1 MKRVNRKLLL
11 AALLLP
17 LVWWAGASA
26 QPYRPAD
33 VGQQPAGRG
42 VTLLPESFLRGYDP
56 VTAYFPSPQVGPK
69 AHADDGAQR
78 LKVVPEWPGAWV
90 WVDQRTLQFR
100 PAEPWPPLA
109 RFQFSAGGQTRTL
122 TTMMSAPQAMVP
134 SPGTESLRPFRTIT
148 LTFPQALSMPAL
160 KKMLSIERRD
170 LPGLNDSPRRKITEY
185 SIALLPRTS
194 HRDAATYAITLENE
208 IPEGQQLVVTV
219 ALALGSEGTTLWT
232 GRAST
237 RTAFSLTGVRC
248 ASNDFSLVGGASTPK
263 DLALSCGNGGDTP
276 QLEFSAPVKDLT
288 LTQLRKLVR
297 LEPAVKDLHFSQ
309 HHSQVQLHGKFIPNT
324 LYKMILGPAALLD
337 DADRPLRPVKPA
349 EVYFHLDWK
358 AAFLRW
364 TQATAIVEAKGPRML
379 PLTGYG
385 DPRADVRIYRVDPLH
400 QGLWPFPASP
410 VVVGE
415 QLPPPFPG
423 EEPEVIKHPGA
434 GYVDPAVLGQHL
446 RLLGSPL
453 VSKVVDLPLAD
464 KGNTTRFGLDLKPLL
479 DGAVGPNRPG
489 TYLVGLRRLTGGAER
504 SYVRVQVTNLSVTSV
519 EERDRAA
526 LYVRALDSGDAVR
539 GAVVKLEGTL
549 RTPEPEPKNWRP
561 YTEKTLTSDEN
572 GRVLL
577 EPLYGWES
585 ISRISIAAG
594 EDVLVFD
601 PREAPPRFTSN
612 HWSSTGNWLSWL
624 TTATIP
630 KPVNDGTLGFV
641 FTERPIYKPGETVYI
656 KAFVRLKRSGQ
667 LQLPADLKSYGLS
680 VTSADGQTFV
690 LPVKTS
696 PLGGLAAE
704 LTDPSLP
711 TGELA
716 ANLYEGDRANVIAHR
731 RFQIEAYRVP
741 TFAVHLPGRD
751 RVRNDLPFKVRAVA
765 RYYAGGNVA
774 NQPISWKISQR
785 PYLYVPKTLPGF
797 LFASSNQFARPQT
810 EKPMNVATSQ
820 AELDD
825 TGAAET
831 TVNPQLDLD
840 GSARIYHIEATV
852 TGPDEQPV
860 TAVDEVKALPP
871 FSLGMKL
878 PRYLESATSLT
889 PEIVAVGIDEKLLKD
904 QEIRVRLFRRLWHS
918 NLRETSFATG
928 QAKYVTVQQ
937 DLQVAEKIIR
947 SGAAPQSVP
956 FDIKESGVYVVE
968 LHARDKLGRVQ
979 SIQAD
984 LYIGG
989 KSALSWGKT
998 REGVFEL
1005 KADKKSYLPGETAH
1019 VLVESPYT
1027 TAKALVVIE
1036 EPGGNLYSWKQVSG
1050 GKVVVD
1056 VKIGDHQAPN
1066 LPLHVVLMRGRIGE
1080 GSRDD
1085 VRYKPLSAAATL
1097 ELEVEP
1103 VKNQLKVNV
1112 QHPEVARP
1120 GSKQDFII
1128 TLADDTK
1135 KPVGGEVTFW
1145 LVDEAVLSLA
1155 RESSLDPL
1163 TELIRRNVRTTT
1175 IHDSRNLVVGR
1186 LSEQEEEPGGD
1197 GGHEEEDNRGK
1208 RIVRKNFKTVP
1219 YYAATLTVPPSGRL
1233 VVPVTLS
1240 DDLTNFK
1247 VRAVAVSG
1255 ERRFGFKQ
1263 STLKVRLPVLVQ
1275 PQLPRFVRVGDRFWP
1290 GGVPRVVE
1298 GPDGPARVELKL
1310 LGPVDG
1316 KATHVE
1322 TVNLKSNKVEPVLT
1336 PVTLK
1341 SVPIVAPTTVTVRA
1355 DVTRLSDKAGD
1366 AFEVALPLYPDRT
1379 EEKVAWYETLQ
1390 PGTVELKPFPEPAR
1404 AGTAT
1409 QTFVLSNQPGILE
1422 LASGLDYLSAYPHGC
1437 LEQRMSQLLPE
1448 LLLSGFLK
1456 KLELETR
1463 FTPSLTTSVRGILD
1477 ELAQHQDDAGFFAYW
1492 PGGKGDVALT
1502 AQGVEFLTVAKRAGL
1517 ASDEKVRSKA
1527 MDALR
1532 RALRSDWNGFYAAY
1546 RYNQQAAAI
1555 RALAAANDVDE
1566 HYLIELFAH
1575 RGAMDATSVADM
1587 SLAMAQRPSV
1597 FAKNLTALQ
1606 GALWDSV
1613 VFKLVKGK
1621 QVLDSIRGDRS
1632 SWDSYYLG
1640 SAVSSIAAMLEAL
1653 SRLTP
1658 QDRRL
1663 ELLRDALLSRATGG
1677 GFGTTHDNRR
1687 ALAALAAYLEKATA
1701 GKNAPVSVSF
1711 ELAQGAVPKAVVL
1724 DDAHPAARRS
1734 LLAEKPPRLVT
1745 TGGPVGVRVAYSY
1758 VPETPGDRVTP
1769 RKDGFVVARS
1779 LTWLHA
1785 GNSAPTHHEDQVG
1798 ASLAVNQGD
1807 VLEIHARLT
1816 NDQVRNHVALVVPF
1830 AAGLEPLNAA
1840 LANASSDAKPSEADS
1855 LSPTYVQR
1863 LDHETRYYFTELP
1876 AGTFSF
1882 HFRVR
1887 ASNEGSFVHP
1897 APYAEMMYRES
1908 VRGRGASMRIH
1919 VKGAHEK

>member
-1 MKRVNRKLLL
+1 MTRASRKLLL

-17 LVWWAGASA
+17 LLFWGGTSA

-33 VGQQPAGRG
+33 VGQRPAGDG
-42 VTLLPESFLRGYDP
+42 VKLLPESFLRGYDP
-56 VTAYFPSPQVGPK
+56 VTAYFPGQQVGPK
-69 AHADDGAQR
+69 ANADDGPQR

-109 RFQFSAGGQTRTL
+109 RFQFSAGGTTRTL

-134 SPGTESLRPFRTIT
+134 SPGSESLRPFRTIT
-148 LTFPQALSMPAL
+148 LTFPQALSLPAL
-160 KKMLSIERRD
+160 KKMLSIERRE
-170 LPGLNDSPRRKITEY
+170 LPGLNDSPRRKINEY

-237 RTAFSLTGVRC
+237 RTAFSLNGVRC
-248 ASNDFSLVGGASTPK
+248 GSNDFSLLGGGSTPR
-263 DLALSCGNGGDTP
+263 DLALSCGSGGDTP
-276 QLEFSAPVKDLT
+276 QLSFSAPVKDLT
-288 LTQLRKLVR
+288 LTQLRKLVQ
-297 LEPAVKDLHFSQ
+297 LEPAVKDLHFTQ
-309 HHSQVQLHGKFIPNT
+309 HQSQVQLHGKFIPNT
-324 LYKMILGPAALLD
+324 LYKMMLGPAAIVD
-337 DADRPLRPVKPA
+337 DSDRPLRPVKPA

-358 AAFLRW
+358 AAFLKW
-364 TQATAIVEAKGPRML
+364 NQSTALVESKGPRML

-423 EEPEVIKHPGA
+423 EEPDLIKHPGA
-434 GYVDPAVLGQHL
+434 GYVDANTLLQHL

-479 DGAVGPNRPG
+479 DGAVGPNKPG
-489 TYLVGLRRLTGGAER
+489 TYLVGLRRLTGNAER
-504 SYVRVQVTNLSVTSV
+504 SFVRVQVTNLSVTSV
-519 EERDRAA
+519 EERDRAV
-526 LYVRALDSGDAVR
+526 LYVRALDSGDAVQ
-539 GAVVKLEGTL
+539 GAVVKLEGKL
-549 RTPEPEPKNWRP
+549 RVPDPEPQNWRP
-561 YTEKTLTSDEN
+561 YTERTLTTDDN

-577 EPLYGWES
+577 EPLYGWDS
-585 ISRISIAAG
+585 VSRISVSAG
-594 EDVLVFD
+594 DDVLVFD
-601 PREAPPRFTSN
+601 PREAPPRFASN

-630 KPVNDGTLGFV
+630 KPVNDATLGFV

-656 KAFVRLKRSGQ
+656 KAFVRLKRNGQ
-667 LQLPADLKSYGLS
+667 LKIPQELKNYGLS
-680 VTSADGQTFV
+680 VTGSDGQTYV
-690 LPVKTS
+690 LPVAVS

-704 LTDPSLP
+704 LSDPNLP
-711 TGELA
+711 TGELS
-716 ANLYEGDRANVIAHR
+716 ANLFEGDRANVIAHR

-741 TFAVHLPGRD
+741 TFSVHLPGRD
-751 RVRNDLPFKVRAVA
+751 RVRNDAPFKVKAVA

-774 NQPISWKISQR
+774 NQPISWRISQR
-785 PYLYVPKTLPGF
+785 PYLYVPKLLPGF
-797 LFASSNQFARPQT
+797 LFASSNQFARPQA
-810 EKPMNVATSQ
+810 ESPPNAVSSQ
-820 AELDD
+820 GELDD

-831 TVNPQLDLD
+831 TINPQLDLN
-840 GSARIYHIEATV
+840 GSARVYHIEATV

-889 PEIVAVGIDEKLLKD
+889 PEVVAVGIDEKLLKD
-904 QEIRVRLFRRLWHS
+904 QEIRVRLFRRIWHS

-928 QAKYVTVQQ
+928 QAKYVTEQQ
-937 DLQVAEKIIR
+937 DVQVAERMIR
-947 SGAAPQSVP
+947 STEQPLKVP
-956 FDIKESGVYVVE
+956 FELKESGVYVVE

-989 KSALSWGKT
+989 KTALSWGKA
-998 REGVFEL
+998 REGIFEL
-1005 KADKKSYLPGETAH
+1005 KPDKKSYLPGETAH

-1027 TAKALVVIE
+1027 NAKALIVIE

-1050 GKVVVD
+1050 GKTVVD

-1080 GSRDD
+1080 GSKMDD
-1085 VRYKPLSAAATL
+1085 ARYKPISAAATL

-1103 VKNQLKVNV
+1103 VKNQLRVNV
-1112 QHPEVARP
+1112 QHPDVARP

-1163 TELIRRNVRTTT
+1163 TDLIRRNVRTTT
-1175 IHDSRNLVVGR
+1175 IHDTRNLVVGR
-1186 LSEQEEEPGGD
+1186 ISEQEEEPGGD
-1197 GGHEEEDNRGK
+1197 GSHEEEDQRGK
-1208 RIVRKNFKTVP
+1208 RVVRKNFKTVP
-1219 YYAATLTVPPSGRL
+1219 YYAATLIVPPSGRL

-1310 LGPVDG
+1310 RGPIDG
-1316 KATHVE
+1316 KTTHVE
-1322 TVNLKSNKVEPVLT
+1322 TVTLKANKAEPVLT
-1336 PVTLK
+1336 AVTLK
-1341 SVPIVAPTTVTVRA
+1341 AVPLSAPSSITVQA

-1366 AFEVALPLYPDRT
+1366 AFEVTLPLLPDRT
-1379 EEKVAWYETLQ
+1379 VENVAWYETLQ
-1390 PGTVELKPFPEPAR
+1390 PGVRELKPFPEPVR
-1404 AGTAT
+1404 AGTAS
-1409 QTFVLSNQPGILE
+1409 QSIVLSNQPGLLE
-1422 LASGLDYLSAYPHGC
+1422 LASGLDYLASYPHGC
-1437 LEQRMSQLLPE
+1437 LEQRMSQLVPD
-1448 LLLSGFLK
+1448 LLLAGLLK
-1456 KLELETR
+1456 KLELQTR
-1463 FTPSLTTSVRGILD
+1463 SAPQLTASVRGILD

-1492 PGGKGDVALT
+1492 PGAKGDVALT
-1502 AQGVEFLTVAKRAGL
+1502 AQGVEFITVAKQAGL
-1517 ASDEKVRSKA
+1517 ATDEKVRTRA
-1527 MDALR
+1527 MEALR
-1532 RALRSDWNGFYAAY
+1532 RTLRSDFNGFYAAY
-1546 RYNQQAAAI
+1546 RYNQQSAAI

-1566 HYLIELFAH
+1566 HYLIELFQH
-1575 RGAMDATSVADM
+1575 RSEMDATSLSDM
-1587 SLAMAQRPSV
+1587 SIAMSQRPKV
-1597 FAKNLTALQ
+1597 FATNLAALQ
-1606 GALWDSV
+1606 GSLWDSV

-1632 SWDSYYLG
+1632 IWHDYYLG
-1640 SAVSSIAAMLEAL
+1640 SPVSSTAAVLEAL

-1658 QDRRL
+1658 QDTRL
-1663 ELLRDALLSRATGG
+1663 TLLRDALLSRATGY

-1687 ALAALAAYLEKATA
+1687 ALSALAAYLEKAA
-1701 GKNAPVSVSF
+1701 GGSSRAAIGF
-1711 ELAQGAVPKAVVL
+1711 EVPSGAAEVVL
-1724 DDAHPAARRS
+1724 DGSHPAARRS
-1734 LLAEKPPRLVT
+1734 LLSDKPPRLNVRE
-1745 TGGPVGVRVAYSY
+1745 GAVGARVAYSY
-1758 VPETPGDRVTP
+1758 IPDAPGDRVTA

-1779 LTWLHA
+1779 LTWLHS
-1785 GNSAPTHHEDQVG
+1785 GSSAPTHHEDQAG
-1798 ASLAVNQGD
+1798 TSLTVNQGD
-1807 VLEIHARLT
+1807 VIEIHARLT
-1816 NDQVRNHVALVVPF
+1816 NDQVRNHVALVIPF

-1840 LANASSDAKPSEADS
+1840 LANASSDAKPSESDS
-1855 LSPTYVQR
+1855 LTPTYVQR
-1863 LDHETRYYFTELP
+1863 LDHEARYYFTELP

-1897 APYAEMMYRES
+1897 APYAEMMYRDS
-1908 VRGRGASMRIH
+1908 VRGRGVGMRIS